1 MAANT
6 PLNANTVKND
16 RDAVVD
22 FFLIIA
28 ILAILSFAAIL
39 GFLLLSRPRS
49 TVVPQDVSLLQPTDD
64 PIQSRVTG
72 EAANATVWEE
82 NGMTW
87 TIQPQASY
95 QIAAR
100 VLGNKR
106 YYDWQSNVVPRDLAL
121 AWGDMSDPSVDEWI
135 HWRQSGR
142 WYHYDWN
149 SGAYSRSYITGH
161 SANVHIIPATDNL
174 DKALRQ
180 VEKDDLVYLE
190 GYLVDLQVRDGDRVG
205 HVNTSLSR
213 EDTGAGACEV
223 LYVERLVVNGRL
235 YE

>member
-1 MAANT
+1 VATNA

-16 RDAVVD
+16 RTIFVD
-22 FFLIIA
+22 FFLVVA

-39 GFLLLSRPRS
+39 GFLLLSQPRS
-49 TVVPQDVSLLQPTDD
+49 TAVPQDIPLLQPTDD
-64 PIQSRVTG
+64 PIQSSVMG
-72 EAANATVWEE
+72 GAANATVWEE

-87 TIQPQASY
+87 TMQSQAGY

-106 YYDWQSNVVPRDLAL
+106 YFDWQSGVIPRDLAL

-135 HWRQSGR
+135 HWRQSNR
-142 WYHYDWN
+142 WYYYDWN
-149 SGAYSRSYITGH
+149 SGAYSPSYIASHT
-161 SANVHIIPATDNL
+161 ANVHIIPATDNL
-174 DKALRQ
+174 DRALRQ
-180 VEKDDLVYLE
+180 VEKEDLVYLE
-190 GYLVDLQVRDGDRVG
+190 GYLVDLQVQDGARVG
-205 HVNTSLSR
+205 HVNTSLTR

-223 LYVERLVVNGRL
+223 LYVERLVVDGRL